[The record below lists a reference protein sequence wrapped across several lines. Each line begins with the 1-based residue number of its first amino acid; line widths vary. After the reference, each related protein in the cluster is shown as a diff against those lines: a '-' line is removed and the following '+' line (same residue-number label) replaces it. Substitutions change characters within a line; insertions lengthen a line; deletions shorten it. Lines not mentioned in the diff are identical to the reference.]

1 MESKGTKGTDTMR
14 IVYLKLENFI
24 GVKAATGLNSIEL
37 RYDSIT
43 QPIIQIYGKNR
54 CGKTVLIQQH
64 HPFSSINLNGDER
77 SDLSLIIPNMVGCK
91 NIVYEVDGKVYN
103 ITHIYKPS
111 GKTHTVSSSIQCN
124 GEELNPSGGVNTFN
138 TIIENILGINK
149 YIFQFIINGTNLTS
163 FAGMGATQRKNILNK
178 AMGIDIY
185 DKIHRMAT
193 EDYRFT
199 SKLITSLNHTKEYLL
214 QTYGS
219 YETLFATVEEKR
231 SDRDKLEFE
240 TTTLKSKMDALSGT
254 IQTLR
259 SQNPVGELADVERS
273 ISEYVRIV
281 GEVGSYD
288 PKQYDSLV
296 DSQIQMNQ
304 HLSELKTEHTLVL
317 RDIDDLFAKQRD
329 IQTAMIQSSQA
340 KHDYD
345 NMKQLEASLEEKIRS
360 IHVTYDM
367 GMSSQFLMSMMS
379 VAQAVNSTC
388 KEIVSALKKEHLEF
402 MVDMIQHNVDVSAF
416 LMKEG
421 TSLLDSEKEKS
432 VISYI
437 KSMMQNVEGHI
448 PDQNTCGSIE
458 NCLYRRTYE
467 ACQSF
472 FNSYQSQ
479 SADKMTRYDLE
490 QMDHAYKNILTIK
503 RLIYIDIP
511 EQLRPIFSL
520 NSILENMMKQQ
531 WGIDVDQLKEY
542 IESAVRIEQRN
553 QFISQLEDIRKS
565 MTSLEDK
572 IIDSTSDDA
581 SDVIQQRIQTL
592 SERRDQLQDE
602 INQTSELIAKND
614 QQRLLFSN
622 IQHIDIQSLEKQ
634 RERLRT
640 AVSSLRDAEEQYN
653 MLDMQYRSSLGQ
665 YQSLE
670 TELDNLEKAFD
681 QFVKTS
687 GEIDQN
693 LANDQQFKAI
703 AEATSST
710 KGMPVITIRDTVD
723 RAINTTNQ
731 LLAVMYDTEIEL
743 LHPIIDENNFSLPF
757 RCGMNRSADIRYG
770 SQSESTLLSLALSL
784 SLAASLTSYKIPLC
798 DELDA
803 YLDSSI
809 RDVFIL
815 MLESMME
822 MLGMKQMFLI
832 SHNLQ
837 KGQFAHIVHTV
848 DISELISKQKGS
860 ESE

>member
-1 MESKGTKGTDTMR
+1 MR
-14 IVYLKLENFI
+14 ILYMKLENFI
-24 GVKAATGLNSIEL
+24 GVKAATGLNTIEL

-43 QPIIQIYGKNR
+43 QPIIQLYGKNR

-77 SDLSLIIPNMVGCK
+77 SDLSLIIPNTIGCK
-91 NIVYEVDGKVYN
+91 NIVYEVGDKVYN

-111 GKTHTVSSSIQCN
+111 GKTHTVSSSIMCN

-163 FAGMGATQRKNILNK
+163 FAGMGATQRKTILNK

-185 DKIHRMAT
+185 DKIHRLAT

-219 YETLFATVEEKR
+219 YETLFASLEEKR
-231 SDRDKLEFE
+231 SNRDKLEYE
-240 TTTLKSKMDALSGT
+240 SHALKSRLDALSGT
-254 IQTLR
+254 IATLR
-259 SQNPVGELADVERS
+259 SQNPESELAEIDRS
-273 ISEYVRIV
+273 ISEYTRVI
-281 GEVGSYD
+281 GELGTYD
-288 PKQYDSLV
+288 PKQYDRLV
-296 DSQIQMNQ
+296 DEQIQLNQ
-304 HLSELKTEHTLVL
+304 QLSDL
-317 RDIDDLFAKQRD
+317 RADHAITIHDIDDLYAKQREM
-329 IQTAMIQSSQA
+329 QTASIAVSQA

-345 NMKQLEASLEEKIRS
+345 NMKLVAEQLEKKIKA
-360 IHVTYDM
+360 IKVQDL
-367 GMSSQFLMSMMS
+367 GMSSQFLLGMLS
-379 VAQAVNSTC
+379 VAQSINSTC
-388 KEIVSALKKEHLEF
+388 KEIVSSLRTEHLEF
-402 MVDMIQHNVDVSAF
+402 MVDMILHNVDVSAF

-421 TSLLDSEKEKS
+421 TSLMDSEKEKS

-437 KSMMQNVEGHI
+437 KSMMQNVDGQI
-448 PDQNTCGSIE
+448 PSQSQCSIE
-458 NCLYRRTYE
+458 NCLYRNTFE
-467 ACQSF
+467 ACQAF

-479 SADKMTRYDLE
+479 SADKLTRYDLE

-503 RLIYIDIP
+503 RLIFIDMP
-511 EQLRPIFSL
+511 DQLKQMFSL
-520 NSILENMMKQQ
+520 KTILENMIKQK
-531 WGIDVDQLKEY
+531 WGVDVDLLKSM
-542 IESAVRIEQRN
+542 IEDAVSIEQRT
-553 QFISQLEDIRKS
+553 QYIIQLEDVKKS
-565 MTSLEDK
+565 LSALEDK
-572 IIDSTSDDA
+572 IINSTSDD
-581 SDVIQQRIQTL
+581 STDVIQDRIDTL
-592 SERRDQLQDE
+592 SKHRDAVQEQITE
-602 INQTSELIAKND
+602 INTRLTQND

-622 IQHIDIQSLEKQ
+622 IQHVDIQSLSKQ
-634 RERLRT
+634 RDRLQKT
-640 AVSSLRDAEEQYN
+640 LDSLRDAQEEYN
-653 MLDMQYRSSLGQ
+653 MINMQ
-665 YQSLE
+665 YQSTIGQFHALE
-670 TELDNLEKAFD
+670 NELDILEKAFD

-687 GEIDQN
+687 AEIEQN
-693 LANDQQFKAI
+693 LANDQQYKAI

-743 LHPIIDENNFSLPF
+743 LRPIIDENNFSLPF

-784 SLAASLTSYKIPLC
+784 SLASSLTSYKIPLC

-837 KGQFAHIVHTV
+837 KGQFEHIVHTI
-848 DISELISKQKGS
+848 DISDIISKQKGVDL
-860 ESE
+860 E